1 MNSKNVL
8 SKMLNL
14 LGYENFKSA
23 LSELELSKSIILD
36 QILSGF
42 NQWDVLCSKLQSVL
56 SSKSIILDQI
66 LSRSY

>member
-36 QILSGF
+36 QILSGSD
-42 NQWDVLCSKLQSVL
+42 QLCSMF
-56 SSKSIILDQI
+56 
-66 LSRSY
+66 